1 MDNMEN
7 MEKGE
12 SKKDRLEKQLHAK
25 AELFNIHD
33 YLVSPDHVCEKDVVL
48 FQGTPEEKT
57 VRVRYGKLA
66 LKEHEDLKGSTHAKA
81 MQILHK
87 MLAVAD
93 PAITLKNVEN
103 LDSDVA
109 TAILQAL
116 TGTTTTNPLDA
127 GTSSSTGSS
136 TAPPPKPSGS

>member
-1 MDNMEN
+1 MEN

-12 SKKDRLEKQLHAK
+12 SKKDRLEKQLQAK
-25 AELFNIHD
+25 AELFDIHE

-48 FQGTPEEKT
+48 FQGTPDAKT

-93 PAITLKNVEN
+93 PAITLQDVEN

-116 TGTTTTNPLDA
+116 TGTTNPLDA
-127 GTSSSTGSS
+127 GTSSSSGSS

>member
-1 MDNMEN
+1 

-12 SKKDRLEKQLHAK
+12 SKKDRLEKQLQAK
-25 AELFNIHD
+25 AELFDIHE

-48 FQGTPEEKT
+48 FQGTPDAKT

-93 PAITLKNVEN
+93 PAITLQDVEN

-116 TGTTTTNPLDA
+116 TGTTNPLDA
-127 GTSSSTGSS
+127 GTSSSSGSS